1 MELGRHETRVNNP
14 LSVEL
19 YKQLGLHRKPHY
31 LMLQNNRL
39 LFSLMDIL

>member
-1 MELGRHETRVNNP
+1 MVIGRHETRVNNP

-19 YKQLGLHRKPHY
+19 YKQLELHRKPHH

-39 LFSLMDIL
+39 L